1 MVAHGGH
8 GCSSV
13 HSGWVLAQKGWLLG
27 SSQTD
32 CCKQVPH
39 LSLLTAGPR
48 RHLVALGG
56 LGMLSCGCPGCLDVP
71 EKVDAPKADLKL

>member
-1 MVAHGGH
+1 MQQCTQGA
-8 GCSSV
+8 
-13 HSGWVLAQKGWLLG
+13 G
-27 SSQTD
+27 SSPEGMATWFFPDRLLQTR
-32 CCKQVPH
+32 VPR

-48 RHLVALGG
+48 RHLVVLGG